1 MTVIQID
8 DLARHNLDPGE
19 DNFTMLEAGLYWH
32 LRRLYERYKAS
43 AGEMTVDD
51 AKAEKARLFE
61 QYEAETGK
69 DAQIAELTEHVDRQM
84 RILRD
89 DDRRRVAL
97 APLIAQANKTGCA
110 LCREIAR
117 VYDGR
122 K

>member
-1 MTVIQID
+1 MTVKQID
-8 DLARHNLDPGE
+8 DMARHNIGPGE

-69 DAQIAELTEHVDRQM
+69 DAQIAKLTEHVDRQM

-89 DDRRRVAL
+89 DDRQRVAL
-97 APLIAQANKTGCA
+97 SPLIAQANKTGCA
-110 LCREIAR
+110 LCQEIAR